1 MEDKNG
7 NNIPISKYIIDTV
20 NLKFE
25 KVYARFES
33 IDHALA
39 LREENLH
46 EDLMH
51 LNELRSEVITDRN
64 LLVRKTDYENLK
76 ERVKTIEVQR
86 DNKTRNTNIALVLS
100 FVAII
105 LGLIDK
111 FFK

>member
-1 MEDKNG
+1 
-7 NNIPISKYIIDTV
+7 
-20 NLKFE
+20 
-25 KVYARFES
+25 
-33 IDHALA
+33 
-39 LREENLH
+39 
-46 EDLMH
+46 MH